1 MVYNPAAVQL
11 HASVH
16 GPLSHHNSYRVCL
29 ALTSVEVAG
38 QGAAKK
44 GAAGVQ
50 AFHGALD
57 ANSGSSSMDEAAGAG
72 QTNGAK
78 AAAAALAGEG
88 LAGQERGPVL
98 AKGVS

>member
-1 MVYNPAAVQL
+1 MV
-11 HASVH
+11 
-16 GPLSHHNSYRVCL
+16 PLSQHNSYRVCL

-38 QGAAKK
+38 QGAAKE

-50 AFHGALD
+50 AFHRAVD
-57 ANSGSSSMDEAAGAG
+57 ANSGSSPVNKPAGAG
-72 QTNGAK
+72 EADRAK